1 MNTRGILALVLAMSV
16 PALAGAQ
23 TPQPST
29 GADRRRD
36 QIQLMEGL
44 LARAVRLGAE
54 QMSRRMLST
63 DPGLTLLTG
72 SARARGFILDGYGV
86 FFDVEI
92 PALRKSV
99 AWSMMTI
106 GRDQQITTA
115 LESLRRA
122 IEAMPEGPSRAQAQ
136 QAYKR
141 VELQVG
147 PLPQLQR
154 QSPAPGTVTAAN
166 EQVAAPAAA
175 PPVDDPGAEY
185 TESVKSALID
195 AMLDYSL
202 PMDLGPD
209 EWLTVAARD
218 SEGPLTPNE
227 IYDAMTIVLRVK
239 GSDLAAYAADRSRR
253 DEIRRRVE
261 VRVF

>member
-1 MNTRGILALVLAMSV
+1 MNRGVILAL
-16 PALAGAQ
+16 ALAVGAPVAVDAQ
-23 TPQPST
+23 VQQPSQS
-29 GADRRRD
+29 AQRRRD

-54 QMSRRMLST
+54 QMSRRMISA
-63 DPGLTLLTG
+63 DPGMTLLTG
-72 SARARGFILDGYGV
+72 SARARGFILEGYGV

-115 LESLRRA
+115 LDSLRRA

-136 QAYKR
+136 QAYKQ
-141 VELQVG
+141 VQLQVG
-147 PLPQLQR
+147 PLPQMQR
-154 QSPAPGTVTAAN
+154 TPAPPPGSVAAAN
-166 EQVAAPAAA
+166 TAEQVAAPA
-175 PPVDDPGAEY
+175 VDDPGTEY

-195 AMLDYSL
+195 AMLEYSL

-239 GSDLAAYAADRSRR
+239 GSDLTAYATDRSRR